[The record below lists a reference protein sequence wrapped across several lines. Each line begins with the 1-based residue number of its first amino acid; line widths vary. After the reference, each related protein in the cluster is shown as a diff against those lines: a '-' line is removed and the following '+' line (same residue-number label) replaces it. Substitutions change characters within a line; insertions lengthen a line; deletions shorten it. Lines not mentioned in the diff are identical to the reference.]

1 MSVSVHC
8 EAKFWWVLG
17 YIQGPFNCQR
27 LFSSV
32 WHGLS
37 RHLLAS
43 WKVDICAYS
52 YLFGCHLSLA
62 LPSVRFQDVFLMVF
76 LMRRFAWNNHL
87 ILLLRRV
94 REGIRLKKS
103 LMNWSSHWELD
114 LDDSPLLYLVF
125 LILRVSPYV
134 VKTTSKKEVIPYNV
148 CGWYHYHWWWC
159 TWNCISKVLVAK
171 AFSNKKT
178 WIFSHWNS

>member
-17 YIQGPFNCQR
+17 YIQGPFDYQR
-27 LFSSV
+27 LFLSV

-114 LDDSPLLYLVF
+114 LDDSPLLLGLLVF
-125 LILRVSPYV
+125 LIYHSMLWWQHQRKRLFLIMYV
-134 VKTTSKKEVIPYNV
+134 DDIIIIGDDAHGIAYLK
-148 CGWYHYHWWWC
+148 C
-159 TWNCISKVLVAK
+159 
-171 AFSNKKT
+171 
-178 WIFSHWNS
+178 